1 MESITFRCSEI
12 AVIIVKLSDGFID
25 FVIIIHDVYAFVNGK
40 FKREKMINL
49 LFNNLTRFPYRAIL
63 F

>member
-49 LFNNLTRFPYRAIL
+49 LFNNLTRFTYRAIL

>member
-1 MESITFRCSEI
+1 M
-12 AVIIVKLSDGFID
+12 IIVKLSDGFID
-25 FVIIIHDVYAFVNGK
+25 FVIIIQDVYAFVNGK